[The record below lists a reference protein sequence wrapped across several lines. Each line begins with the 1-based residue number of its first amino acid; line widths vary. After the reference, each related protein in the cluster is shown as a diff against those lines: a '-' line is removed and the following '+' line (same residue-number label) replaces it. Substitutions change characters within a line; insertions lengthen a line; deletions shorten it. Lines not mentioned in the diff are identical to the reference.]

1 MKFNKNKIKYFD
13 LIVAVFIIFIGIE
26 LVLNYKTA
34 FYLLG
39 KVVKILKP
47 FIIAFIIAYAL
58 NPVIKFLEKKFNL
71 KRSYNILITYVFLI
85 GIIVLFSTIVIP
97 KIFYSGMDML
107 HNIPNFVSE
116 ISQWIDINLTGK
128 IGDLGSFFNNNAGGL
143 LKKFSTISSSWLNMG
158 LSKLF
163 NFTNSLINL
172 VFGLIIAIYILAS
185 KEKYKEIS
193 KDFVYVIF
201 KKEWGNK
208 IIGFIKNVNRMVS
221 LYIGIKALDS
231 LIIGAIAIV
240 GLIVFKS
247 PYALILGLIVAV
259 TNMIPYF
266 GPFVGMIPPFI
277 INIFYS
283 PKKAVFI
290 LLFLIL
296 LQQFDAWYLEPKL
309 VGDKVG
315 LSPFLIIL
323 GITVFGSLFGIWG
336 MLLAS
341 PIMAVFKIYIGG
353 WFTRKVEEYKNS

>member
-231 LIIGAIAIV
+231 LIIGAIV
-240 GLIVFKS
+240 
-247 PYALILGLIVAV
+247 
-259 TNMIPYF
+259 
-266 GPFVGMIPPFI
+266 
-277 INIFYS
+277 
-283 PKKAVFI
+283 
-290 LLFLIL
+290 
-296 LQQFDAWYLEPKL
+296 
-309 VGDKVG
+309 
-315 LSPFLIIL
+315 
-323 GITVFGSLFGIWG
+323 
-336 MLLAS
+336 
-341 PIMAVFKIYIGG
+341 
-353 WFTRKVEEYKNS
+353 